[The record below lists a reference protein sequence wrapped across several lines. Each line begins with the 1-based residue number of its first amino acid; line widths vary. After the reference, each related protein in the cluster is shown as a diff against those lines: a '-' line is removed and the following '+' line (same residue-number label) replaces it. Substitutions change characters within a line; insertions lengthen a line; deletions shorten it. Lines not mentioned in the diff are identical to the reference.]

1 MASTRTSSLRTVG
14 FLLLV
19 LGALLLGIG
28 TVLTWVTLRLAAP
41 GLGALDQA
49 YPGVDLWQGKVALAC
64 AMILLI
70 GVLALR
76 AGSTDRGRRIVAVVM
91 VVAGFVAL
99 GVTGAALLGEATRL
113 EDRAVQDM
121 AATAGIGEDQVHQAA
136 DALGLESTNGAGVY
150 LSLAGAVTAAAAA
163 ILGLA
168 WATRRTE
175 TAEASASAEP
185 PGSPTG

>member
-1 MASTRTSSLRTVG
+1 MASSQTSTLRTVG

-41 GLGALDQA
+41 GLGGLDQA

-64 AMILLI
+64 AVILLI

-76 AGSTDRGRRIVAVVM
+76 AGSTDRGRRVVAVVM

-99 GVTGAALLGEATRL
+99 GVTAALLGEANRL

-121 AATAGIGEDQVHQAA
+121 AATAGVGEDQVQQAA
-136 DALGLESTNGAGVY
+136 DALGLESTYGTGVY
-150 LSLAGAVTAAAAA
+150 LSLAGAVTAATAV

-175 TAEASASAEP
+175 PVDASANVEP
-185 PGSPTG
+185 PGSATG